1 MNNKYQ
7 DALEKMFYYN
17 MMPNDITEEE
27 LKQCD
32 KTLQELVDIYP
43 EYLELKT
50 RATPT
55 RVKYVYK
62 DIEFGDKYNP
72 LQMNATWF
80 IGGKID
86 KSQVLVPSCP
96 NCNKIFTEQVKYCP
110 NCCKAI
116 GWNEDEL
123 KESEETK

>member
-43 EYLELKT
+43 EYLELKA
-50 RATPT
+50 RATPMKPGMILMVNLDST
-55 RVKYVYK
+55 TCIDYYCPHCKKERFISRIDGEWVA
-62 DIEFGDKYNP
+62 GQHYNR
-72 LQMNATWF
+72 
-80 IGGKID
+80 
-86 KSQVLVPSCP
+86 CP
-96 NCNKIFTEQVKYCP
+96 NCGQ
-110 NCCKAI
+110 AI
-116 GWNEDEL
+116 DWSRD
-123 KESEETK
+123 